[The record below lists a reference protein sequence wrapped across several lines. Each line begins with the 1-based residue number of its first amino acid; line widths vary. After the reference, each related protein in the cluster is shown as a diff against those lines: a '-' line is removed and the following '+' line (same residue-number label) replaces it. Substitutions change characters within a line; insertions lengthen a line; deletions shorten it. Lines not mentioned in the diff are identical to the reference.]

1 MSRLRRRGEEALNRI
16 VEWLGWVV
24 LLSLLVLSRRFI
36 FGRWRRYEFSH
47 RQAAALWAS
56 ATPVVLV
63 VLFLVRGIETIEQL
77 LFLAGLVILT
87 FASSYAI
94 ALFFLRAFGG
104 EMDPPSSSGYRRR
117 P

>member
-1 MSRLRRRGEEALNRI
+1 M
-16 VEWLGWVV
+16 EWLGVV
-24 LLSLLVLSRRFI
+24 ALGALLLISRRLI
-36 FGRWRRYEFSH
+36 LGRWRRYEFSH

-56 ATPVVLV
+56 GMPLILV
-63 VLFLVRGIETIEQL
+63 VLWVVSGIDSLNQL
-77 LFLAGLVILT
+77 LLLAALVALT
-87 FASSYAI
+87 FGSTYVI